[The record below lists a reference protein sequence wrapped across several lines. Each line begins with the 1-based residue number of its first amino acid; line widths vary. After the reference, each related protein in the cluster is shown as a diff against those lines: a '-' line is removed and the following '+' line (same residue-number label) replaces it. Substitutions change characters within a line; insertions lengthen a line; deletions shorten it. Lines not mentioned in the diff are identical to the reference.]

1 MEEERC
7 FEREENRDADWRGL
21 LKEIASR
28 GRGGLYL
35 SQMAISQNVAAE
47 AQLVVIGQWWLP
59 VPGLRPRKVAGT
71 KTLGSRGR
79 LDRQIRNF

>member
-7 FEREENRDADWRGL
+7 FERDENRDAGWGGL
-21 LKEIASR
+21 LKECASR

-35 SQMAISQNVAAE
+35 SQMAISQDVAAE
-47 AQLVVIGQWWLP
+47 AQLVVIGQWWWP
-59 VPGLRPRKVAGT
+59 VPGLRLRQVAGT